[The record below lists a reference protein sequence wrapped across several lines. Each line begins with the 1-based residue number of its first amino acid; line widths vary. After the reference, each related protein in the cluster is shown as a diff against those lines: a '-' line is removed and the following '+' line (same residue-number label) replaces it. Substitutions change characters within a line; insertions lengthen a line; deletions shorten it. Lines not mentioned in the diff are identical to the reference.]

1 MNEHHTKIEE
11 KHRKIHW
18 QSPQYPLPV
27 FLLRKEG
34 KCEENDEK
42 PRKSNGKRGKRE
54 GSEGKRMKNQGKV
67 MENEEKVRE
76 VTENQWKTKEK

>member
-1 MNEHHTKIEE
+1 MNTIQKLKKNIE
-11 KHRKIHW
+11 KSIDN
-18 QSPQYPLPV
+18 LPNTP
-27 FLLRKEG
+27 FMFSYWGRKEG